1 MRKKLEQENLEK
13 RLRERDN
20 PPKSM
25 RKRMENK
32 KIDKQGKEKT
42 NEWDKPKIILSQ
54 TKP

>member
-1 MRKKLEQENLEK
+1 MGENNEFSHLKRMRKKLEQENLEK

-42 NEWDKPKIILSQ
+42 NE
-54 TKP
+54 